1 MLTLFTL
8 YVNGV
13 NIVKHLNIDTSAM
26 NKFMTKIIAGTV
38 SLILVTGIVLYSRAD
53 LSTDIESPRLTVS
66 VLAVEQQSSFEVT
79 RYFPAVAEAQKSV
92 AIGSEIPGKITNI
105 YVDDGDRIKA
115 GEPLFELDL
124 QLLETQRQT
133 LIARVDSI
141 KPELELIRKRLS
153 RQKNLKQQ
161 SFSSEDNID
170 ALEAQLSASTAS
182 IKSLEAQIDDIN
194 IRISKSTVYAPF
206 DAAIQKRLYDEGA
219 VIEAG
224 LPVLQLVGDQVSEI
238 STGLPSELVG
248 QLNYADSY
256 TAMLGETAIPVKL
269 NRVLPEINSI
279 TRTQG
284 VKFRLDSDIDL
295 TASEYL
301 RLTLTT
307 RYDQRGFWIPNTALV
322 EGPRGLWEIFVVNDQ
337 DRVQKY
343 SVSVVYPS
351 NPQTFVSSAIP
362 DGSSVVVEG
371 VHRLAQNV
379 AVTVSR

>member
-26 NKFMTKIIAGTV
+26 NKFMTKIIAGSV
-38 SLILVTGIVLYSRAD
+38 SLILITGFVLYSRAD
-53 LSTDIESPRLTVS
+53 LSTNIESPRLTVS
-66 VLAVEQQSSFEVT
+66 VLAVEQQPSFEVT

-92 AIGSEIPGKITNI
+92 AIGSEIPGKITKI
-105 YVDDGDRIKA
+105 HVDDGDRIKA

-133 LIARVDSI
+133 LAARVDSI
-141 KPELELIRKRLS
+141 KPELELIRKRLT

-170 ALEAQLSASTAS
+170 ALEAQLSASTAT
-182 IKSLEAQIDDIN
+182 IKSLEAQINDIN
-194 IRISKSTVYAPF
+194 IRINKSTVYAPF
-206 DAAIQKRLYDEGA
+206 DAAIQKRLYDEGT

-256 TAMLGETAIPVKL
+256 TALLGETSIPVRL
-269 NRVLPEINSI
+269 NRVLPEINTI

-284 VKFRLDSDIDL
+284 VKFRLDSDVDL

-301 RLTLTT
+301 RLSLTT
-307 RYDQRGFWIPNTALV
+307 RYDQKGFWIPNTALV
-322 EGPRGLWEIFVVNDQ
+322 EGPRGLWEIFVVNEQ
-337 DRVQKY
+337 QRVQKY

-351 NPQTFVSSAIP
+351 NPQTYVSSAIP

-379 AVTVSR
+379 AVSVSQ